1 MDEINNIIST
11 GVASVQQDDFI
22 VLPRPPRIPPNM
34 TPEEL
39 ENFKSFFQEK
49 TLAFEQE
56 KQKTLEKLLEQ
67 RRSQITGVL

>member
-1 MDEINNIIST
+1 MDEINNIIAT
-11 GVASVQQDDFI
+11 GANLVQEDGI
-22 VLPRPPRIPPNM
+22 VILPRPPRRPPNM

-39 ENFKSFFQEK
+39 QNFESFFQER

-56 KQKTLEKLLEQ
+56 KQKILETLLEQ